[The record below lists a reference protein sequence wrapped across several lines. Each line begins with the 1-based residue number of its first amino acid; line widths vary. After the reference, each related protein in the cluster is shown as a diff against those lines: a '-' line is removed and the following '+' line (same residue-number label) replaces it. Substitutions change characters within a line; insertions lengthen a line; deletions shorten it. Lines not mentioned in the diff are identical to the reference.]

1 MPRLE
6 AIQDR
11 GGRGCARPDQPQP
24 CYIPDM
30 RSRPADVRPYT
41 WLVKGLFFP
50 LTNRFHAQ
58 RMESLDHLP
67 SVRRVSD
74 LPQGLPRDPTAI
86 KASFEL
92 TGNDVWSLK
101 ARTVKAMTSG
111 VAEQRA
117 FYAAAGGGAW
127 LSIRTISE
135 RDVMRNI
142 EQDAGLL
149 YREVSLFRKYLRLA
163 ASGWQWQ
170 LVQLPALPGTIDW
183 SELPGTI
190 IWSDGEMIVNDT
202 PVSVRSAWI
211 TEDHWTAWWTS
222 NGLVV
227 ELQGTDIVA
236 SDLRLAQAP

>member
-1 MPRLE
+1 
-6 AIQDR
+6 
-11 GGRGCARPDQPQP
+11 
-24 CYIPDM
+24 M
-30 RSRPADVRPYT
+30 RSRPTGVRPYT

-58 RMESLDHLP
+58 RMESLDQLP
-67 SVRRVSD
+67 SFRRVSD

-86 KASFEL
+86 KASVEL
-92 TGNDVWSLK
+92 TGNAAWSLK

-117 FYAAAGGGAW
+117 FYAAAGGEAW

-135 RDVMRNI
+135 RDAMSNI

-149 YREVSLFRKYLRLA
+149 HREVSSFRKLLRLA

-170 LVQLPALPGTIDW
+170 LVQLPALPGTI
-183 SELPGTI
+183 S
-190 IWSDGEMIVNDT
+190 WSDGEMIVNDT

-211 TEDHWTAWWTS
+211 MDDHWTAWWTS

-227 ELQGTDIVA
+227 EVQGTDIVA
-236 SDLRLAQAP
+236 GDLRLAQAP